1 VLLKAA
7 PLDPADPK
15 AGEIITV
22 IDITERKQAE
32 AERRE
37 MENRLQLA
45 HKLESVGRL
54 AAGVAHEINTPTQFV
69 ADNARFLTTGFAH
82 LNAIIASYRA
92 LKAKAVAHGDC
103 AAELATVEAAELEH
117 ELDYLAGEIPR
128 TLEQSLDGL
137 GRIARIVGSL
147 KEFSHPNATER
158 SLADLNRAIEIA
170 VAVSRHEWKYVADVV
185 TELDPELPGVP
196 CMLDE
201 VNQAILNLIINAAHA
216 ISDVVKPTG
225 GRGRITVRT
234 RHEPDWA
241 IIEVADTGTGIPAE
255 IRSRI
260 FEPFFTTKGIGQGT
274 GQGLAIVR
282 GIVVK
287 GYHGRV
293 DFTTE
298 VGRGTTFRLALPI
311 SRPAGTAPGAGGG
324 SPTLSPPAAP

>member
-1 VLLKAA
+1 
-7 PLDPADPK
+7 
-15 AGEIITV
+15 
-22 IDITERKQAE
+22 
-32 AERRE
+32 
-37 MENRLQLA
+37 
-45 HKLESVGRL
+45 
-54 AAGVAHEINTPTQFV
+54 
-69 ADNARFLTTGFAH
+69 
-82 LNAIIASYRA
+82 
-92 LKAKAVAHGDC
+92 
-103 AAELATVEAAELEH
+103 
-117 ELDYLAGEIPR
+117 
-128 TLEQSLDGL
+128 
-137 GRIARIVGSL
+137 
-147 KEFSHPNATER
+147 
-158 SLADLNRAIEIA
+158 
-170 VAVSRHEWKYVADVV
+170 
-185 TELDPELPGVP
+185 
-196 CMLDE
+196 
-201 VNQAILNLIINAAHA
+201 
-216 ISDVVKPTG
+216 
-225 GRGRITVRT
+225 VRT